1 MGYTFR
7 FFAGGVDAVESGF
20 GHGRTPAIYRP
31 SLGPRSTGRTQLPP
45 PAYRCLGHNDLSI
58 QFFCE
63 ELSLYPRTHCFR
75 RGDVDMTV
83 FCFGERVHPNSSV
96 IASGELMDC
105 AMGPRWLATRAQ
117 GSGLFAEEHL
127 EEACRINGLSSPGN

>member
-1 MGYTFR
+1 R

-31 SLGPRSTGRTQLPP
+31 SLGRRSTGRTSCRRPHIG
-45 PAYRCLGHNDLSI
+45 ASATTTSASN
-58 QFFCE
+58 FFCE

-83 FCFGERVHPNSSV
+83 FCFGERVHPSSSV